1 MPVQLN
7 NLGYFLDLLFSRTG
21 DLRDLTEAISMQ
33 RKSLDLTSEGEERIP
48 IWLNELGLSLDLL
61 FKRTGNL
68 RDLTEAISMHRK
80 ALDLTPEG
88 HADMP
93 TQLNNVGSSLE
104 LFFRRTGDL
113 RDLTEAISMQRK
125 ALDLTPEGHAII
137 PTCLNNLAL
146 SLDSLF
152 NRTGDLHS
160 LTEAISMRR
169 KVLEITPEGH
179 PSMPGRLNNLGCSL
193 CSLCRRTEN
202 LRDLTEA
209 ISMQRKSLDLA
220 AEGHAHIPMWLNNLG
235 YALVFLFQC
244 TGDLRDLTEA
254 ISIGR
259 KAVELTPE
267 DHASKPIRLNNLALS
282 LDSLFRSTGSLHD
295 LTEAILIR
303 RRAVEITPEGHADM
317 AMQLNN
323 LGCSLDSLFIRA
335 GDLRNLTEAISM
347 QRMSLDLTPEGHV
360 SMPMRLSNL
369 GLSLDSLSRCT
380 GNMRDLTE
388 VISIRRKAV
397 EITPE
402 GHADMAMQ
410 LNNLSSSLNWLFK
423 LTGNL
428 RDLTEAVS
436 ITRKVLEIAP
446 EGHANMHIWLHN
458 LASSLLSLFIRTGD
472 LRDLTEAI
480 SIRRKALKI
489 APKGHVGML
498 ISLNHLG
505 ISLEYLF
512 QRTGDLRDLI
522 EAISSYRSSAVYPS
536 GSPHVRL
543 MAARNWTR
551 LLNLSS
557 PPSPAILSA
566 FDTSIYLITLTAT
579 LEQTME
585 NRYRQLQVNSG
596 VTLEAAS
603 AALMLNRVDKA
614 LEWLEQG
621 RCLVWGQLNN
631 LRTPLD
637 DLRNCNAQLAARIM
651 QVSKVLEAAG
661 SYTRTTWTEMSLSEK
676 TSLAEQA
683 QDNLNLSRQ
692 WDGLLEEVRVIPGFE
707 SFLKPVSCTTL
718 LQHLPDSGPVIV
730 INIDTRRCDAIALL
744 PGRDQPLHIPLPD
757 FSLELCNQYREGL
770 TAQLRS
776 FHLRYRGESA
786 LLASES
792 EYVDDGRG
800 IRPVSLREK
809 NGETVIRKILRGL
822 WEKLVTPILQRLELS
837 KVDQPSERT
846 LPRIW
851 WCPTGPLSF
860 LPIHAAGIYGNAS
873 SESLMDYAISSYIPT
888 VAALTDRIKNIQS
901 IDKESIGVFMVSQPK
916 VDGASPIPGT
926 TTEVR
931 AIYEVI
937 TAVEMRAKKLEETN
951 ITAAE
956 CLDIMDKYSIVHL
969 ACHGSQNTKDPL
981 KSRFLFHDGSLELGT
996 IIQRSLKNADLAFL
1010 SACQTSTGVDDL
1022 PDEAVHLAAGM
1033 LAAGYRRVVATMW
1046 SIGDR
1051 DAPALATDF
1060 YQYLL
1065 DHRSSAI
1072 EGGLDGRFSAHALHH
1087 ATKQLRLRL
1096 DDNSDQS
1103 LLTWIPYVHFGY

>member
-1 MPVQLN
+1 MGNTKTGNLDDITTLILRFRKSLEITPEGHADMPVQLN
-7 NLGYFLDLLFSRTG
+7 NLGYFLHLLFSRTGDLRDLTEAISMHRRSLDLTSEGEERIPIWLNNLGLSLDLLFSRTG

-33 RKSLDLTSEGEERIP
+33 RK
-48 IWLNELGLSLDLL
+48 
-61 FKRTGNL
+61 
-68 RDLTEAISMHRK
+68 
-80 ALDLTPEG
+80 ALDLTP
-88 HADMP
+88 
-93 TQLNNVGSSLE
+93 
-104 LFFRRTGDL
+104 
-113 RDLTEAISMQRK
+113 K
-125 ALDLTPEGHAII
+125 GHAII
-137 PTCLNNLAL
+137 PTRLDNLSS
-146 SLDSLF
+146 SLHSLF

-160 LTEAISMRR
+160 LTEAISMSR
-169 KVLEITPEGH
+169 KALEITPEGH
-179 PSMPGRLNNLGCSL
+179 PSMPRRLSNLGYFL
-193 CSLCRRTEN
+193 YLLCRRTGN

-235 YALVFLFQC
+235 SSLLSLFQR

-254 ISIGR
+254 ISIER
-259 KAVELTPE
+259 KAVGLTPE
-267 DHASKPIRLNNLALS
+267 GHASRPIRLNNLACS
-282 LDSLFRSTGSLHD
+282 LDSLFRRTGNLND
-295 LTEAILIR
+295 LTEAVLLR
-303 RRAVEITPEGHADM
+303 RKAVEDTPEGHPDM
-317 AMQLNN
+317 AIQLNN
-323 LGCSLDSLFIRA
+323 LGYSLDALFNRTGGLHI
-335 GDLRNLTEAISM
+335 LTEAISM
-347 QRMSLDLTPEGHV
+347 QRISLDLTPEGHV
-360 SMPMRLSNL
+360 SMPMRLNNL
-369 GLSLDSLSRCT
+369 CLSLLSLFRCT

-388 VISIRRKAV
+388 VISIRRKV
-397 EITPE
+397 LEIAPE
-402 GHADMAMQ
+402 GHADMPVW
-410 LNNLSSSLNWLFK
+410 LDNLSSSLDELFR

-428 RDLTEAVS
+428 RDLTEAIS
-436 ITRKVLEIAP
+436 IRRKVLEIAP
-446 EGHANMHIWLHN
+446 EGHANMHGWLHN
-458 LASSLLSLFIRTGD
+458 LSFSLELLFIHTGDLRDLTESISIRRKALEIAPKGHVGTLTSLNHLGISLEYLFRRTGD

-480 SIRRKALKI
+480 S
-489 APKGHVGML
+489 
-498 ISLNHLG
+498 
-505 ISLEYLF
+505 
-512 QRTGDLRDLI
+512 
-522 EAISSYRSSAVYPS
+522 SYQSSAVYPS
-536 GSPHVRL
+536 GSPQERL
-543 MAARNWTR
+543 TAARNWTA
-551 LLNLSS
+551 LLNRSS

-585 NRYRQLQVNSG
+585 NRYRQLQFNSG

-621 RCLVWGQLNN
+621 RCLVWGQLNS

-637 DLRNCNAQLAARIM
+637 DLRNWNAQLSARIV
-651 QVSKVLEAAG
+651 QVSKGLEAAG
-661 SYTRTTWTEMSLSEK
+661 SYSTQTTWTEMSLSEK
-676 TSLAEQA
+676 RSLAEQA
-683 QDNLNLSRQ
+683 QDNLNLARQ
-692 WDGLLEEVRVIPGFE
+692 WDKLLEEVRVIPGFE
-707 SFLKPVSCTTL
+707 SFLKPVPCTTL

-757 FSLELCNQYREGL
+757 FSLELCNQYRVGL
-770 TAQLRS
+770 TAQLQS

-786 LLASES
+786 LLAS

-809 NGETVIRKILRGL
+809 DGETVIRKILRGL

-837 KVDQPSERT
+837 KVDPSSERT

-888 VAALTDRIKNIQS
+888 VAALTSRVKNIQS
-901 IDKESIGVFMVSQPK
+901 INKESTGVFMVSQPK

-931 AIYEVI
+931 AIYEVV
-937 TAVEMRAKKLEETN
+937 TAVKMRAKMLEETD
-951 ITAAE
+951 ITAAG
-956 CLDIMDKYSIVHL
+956 CLDIMEKYSIVHL

-996 IIQRSLKNADLAFL
+996 IVQRSLKNADLAFL
-1010 SACQTSTGVDDL
+1010 SACQTSTGADDL

-1046 SIGDR
+1046 SIGNR
-1051 DAPALATDF
+1051 DAPAVATDF

-1065 DHRSSAI
+1065 DHRSSVI
-1072 EGGLDGRFSAHALHH
+1072 EDGLDSHFSAHALHH